1 MSQRSPPA
9 FHQKPDV
16 PKEKEQHSNPSHDHA
31 AKAAGKNLQKKSRTL
46 LRTNN
51 ARMSVKYIKLR
62 SSWTDPKSNTLK
74 KANQ

>member
-31 AKAAGKNLQKKSRTL
+31 AKAAKTSKLIESNRKCNLASTK
-46 LRTNN
+46 
-51 ARMSVKYIKLR
+51 AKLVER
-62 SSWTDPKSNTLK
+62 PII
-74 KANQ
+74 